1 MDGFGSQ
8 VAHFQESRVATLRHH
23 ELEKTKKTAT
33 WLASMCI
40 VELMA
45 FSEHF
50 VAFNPSS
57 FEHLFMNLK
66 SQICWFDRFLF
77 SNGNNLAVFSL

>member
-1 MDGFGSQ
+1 MGLAHRF
-8 VAHFQESRVATLRHH
+8 AHFQESRVAILRHH

-45 FSEHF
+45 FSGHF

-57 FEHLFMNLK
+57 FECLFMNLK
-66 SQICWFDRFLF
+66 SQICWFDHFLF